1 MSGLPFLAIW
11 LGKFHNLLIMHV
23 FRVVWCSAASATHDV
38 AENGFDKDVETISRN
53 IHYDFTFKS
62 VRIVLHSTNRF
73 SIKKLRMKKEDVL
86 ISLTLCT
93 KCKNARVQPCLQQKA
108 SGLPKSNRFIG
119 LAIFYTFF
127 VSNYN
132 VNFWTSLIFVQGFA
146 CFQLFNTK
154 CLAICCQA
162 SRTTL
167 MNYSIWGFFSHYY
180 QSVPIFHNPAEA
192 IKTTFSNEFLTQ
204 SRVNLHNFL
213 TFRSTL

>member
-23 FRVVWCSAASATHDV
+23 FWVVWCSAFATTRDV
-38 AENGFDKDVETISRN
+38 AENSFDKDVETISRI
-53 IHYDFTFKS
+53 IHKMSDFTVS
-62 VRIVLHSTNRF
+62 VRIVLHSTKPFCYQKSSHEERRRSNF
-73 SIKKLRMKKEDVL
+73 TDA
-86 ISLTLCT
+86 T

-119 LAIFYTFF
+119 LAIFCTFF
-127 VSNYN
+127 LLFVFH
-132 VNFWTSLIFVQGFA
+132 FWTALKLVQVFA

>member
-86 ISLTLCT
+86 ISLSDAT
-93 KCKNARVQPCLQQKA
+93 KCKMLEFSHAYNKKQAGFQ
-108 SGLPKSNRFIG
+108 KSNRLIG
-119 LAIFYTFF
+119 LAIF
-127 VSNYN
+127 
-132 VNFWTSLIFVQGFA
+132 
-146 CFQLFNTK
+146 C
-154 CLAICCQA
+154 
-162 SRTTL
+162 
-167 MNYSIWGFFSHYY
+167 
-180 QSVPIFHNPAEA
+180 
-192 IKTTFSNEFLTQ
+192 TFSSFKFQITISILSLNCTEIGKYIGNCVIST
-204 SRVNLHNFL
+204 HNV
-213 TFRSTL
+213 